1 MGNSHAEEEDKT
13 MKGLITV
20 CPECGAKTELREIT
34 IEFERKG
41 VRATMSGIPAMVC
54 PNCGEQYV
62 PGDIS
67 GDVIDVVSSAIDQL
81 ESPLR
86 RAETRRRELL
96 PKVAVPS
103 PGRLELV
110 LA

>member
-1 MGNSHAEEEDKT
+1 MGNSYAEEEDKT

-41 VRATMSGIPAMVC
+41 IRATMSGIPAMVC
-54 PNCGEQYV
+54 LNCGDQYI

-67 GDVIDVVSSAIDQL
+67 GDVIDIVSSAIDQL
-81 ESPLR
+81 ESLLR
-86 RAETRRRELL
+86 RAEARRRELL
-96 PKVAVPS
+96 PRIAVTS
-103 PGRLELV
+103 PECLVLV